1 MVLRDDD
8 IQDVIGSTILQ
19 YNMNYI
25 ILKKKKK

>member
-1 MVLRDDD
+1 MILRDDD

-25 ILKKKKK
+25 ILKKKK